1 VNYEFQKIEEK
12 WQKKWKETNLYK
24 TNTNSSSPKFY
35 YLDMFPY
42 PSGDLHMGH
51 VRNYIIGDV
60 IARYKTMQG
69 FNVLHPMGWDAFGLP
84 AENAAIER
92 NIHPEEW
99 TLNCIKKMKE
109 QFNKLGISF
118 NWEREVTTCLP
129 DYYKWTQW
137 FFVQFFK
144 QGLAYKKKSAVNF
157 CPHCKTVLANEQ
169 VVAGLC
175 ERCDTAVIKKDL
187 EQWFFKITDYA
198 ERLLADL
205 ELLEGWPERVRTMQ
219 KNWIG
224 KSEGAIIKFKI
235 PNSKFQIEDLPVF
248 TTRPDT
254 VFGVTF
260 VVIAP
265 EHPLIEK
272 LIADDPNQKEIL
284 KFIEK
289 TRLQSEIERTSTELK
304 KEGILLQQKV
314 LNPVTK
320 EEVALF
326 IGNYVVMEYGTGA
339 VMGVPAHDQRD
350 FEFAKKYNLPIKVVV
365 NPVGEK
371 LNPATLQQA
380 YEGDGLQTNSGKF
393 NHLPTQAA
401 KKEIVKFLTKEN
413 IGYPKINYRLRDW
426 CISRQRY
433 WGAPIPIIYCDDC
446 GMVPVPENDLPV
458 LLPKNV
464 DFRAPTERGAADG
477 LSPLARNPEFVNT
490 ICPKCH
496 KKAQRETDTMDTF
509 VCSSWYYFRYTS
521 PRENNSPFTEKDV
534 HYWLPVDQY
543 VGGIEHAVLHLLYS
557 RFFTKVLQDMGLVKF
572 SEPFKKL
579 FTQGMVIKDGFKMS
593 KSKGNV
599 VTPDEINSTYGADT
613 ARLFILFVGPPENDV
628 EWSDKGVEGAFRFIL
643 KIFKQIT
650 NYANDLKLFGPLEK
664 EDLSLN
670 NLQPAEIKLLRKLN
684 QTIKKVKEDIEER
697 FHFHTAIAS
706 IMELVNLWVQFNPRT
721 DLTVELSRRRKC
733 FAVWYQCTEKLLL
746 MLAPF
751 IPHVTEELW
760 EIIGKRYSIHLQ
772 SFPDYDKDFIPEE
785 EITIGVQV
793 NGKLRTALTLPLN
806 CENELALTK
815 VKEIPKIK
823 NILQDKELLK
833 FIYVPNKIINLIVK

>member
-1 VNYEFQKIEEK
+1 
-12 WQKKWKETNLYK
+12 
-24 TNTNSSSPKFY
+24 
-35 YLDMFPY
+35 MFPY

-60 IARYKTMQG
+60 IARYKVMQG

-92 NIHPEEW
+92 KIHPQEW
-99 TLNCIKKMKE
+99 TLNCIKKMKY
-109 QFNKLGISF
+109 QFDKLGISF

-144 QGLAYKKKSAVNF
+144 HNLAYKKKSAVNF

-169 VVAGLC
+169 VVDGLC
-175 ERCDTAVIKKDL
+175 ERCDTPVTKKDL
-187 EQWFFKITDYA
+187 KQWFFKITNYA

-205 ELLEGWPERVRTMQ
+205 ELLDGWPERVRLMQ

-224 KSEGAIIKFKI
+224 KSEGAIIKFQI
-235 PNSKFQIEDLPVF
+235 ANSKSQNELPVF

-272 LIADDPNQKEIL
+272 LIADDPNKNEIL

-314 LNPVTK
+314 FNPVTND
-320 EEVALF
+320 EVALF
-326 IGNYVVMEYGTGA
+326 IGNYVVMEYGTGI

-365 NPVGEK
+365 NPIGEK
-371 LNPATLQQA
+371 LNPETMTQA
-380 YEGDGLQTNSGKF
+380 FEDDGVQTNSGNF
-393 NHLPTQAA
+393 NHLPTKAA
-401 KKEIVKFLTKEN
+401 KEEIVKFLTKEN
-413 IGYPKINYRLRDW
+413 FGYKKINYRLRDW

-446 GMVPVPENDLPV
+446 GIMSVPEKDLPV
-458 LLPKNV
+458 MLPRNI
-464 DFRAPTERGAADG
+464 DFQPGG
-477 LSPLARNPEFVNT
+477 PSPLARCEEFVNT
-490 ICPKCH
+490 TCPKCN
-496 KKAQRETDTMDTF
+496 KKAKRETDTMDTF

-521 PRENNSPFTEKDV
+521 PQENNLPFTEKDV

-557 RFFTKVLQDMGLVKF
+557 RFFTKALQDMGLVKF

-579 FTQGMVIKDGFKMS
+579 FTQGMVVKDGFKMS

-599 VTPDEINSTYGADT
+599 VTPDEINFKYGADT
-613 ARLFILFVGPPENDV
+613 ARLFILFLGPPENDV
-628 EWSDKGVEGAFRFIL
+628 EWSDKGVEGAYRFIL

-650 NYANDLKLFGPLEK
+650 TFEKDLKEFGQLAA

-670 NLQPAEIKLLRKLN
+670 NLQLDEIKLLRKLN

-706 IMELVNLWVQFNPRT
+706 VMEFINLFVKFNPRT
-721 DLTVELSRRRKC
+721 DLSVELSRRRKR
-733 FAVWYQCTEKLLL
+733 FAVWYKCVENLLL
-746 MLAPF
+746 ILAPF
-751 IPHVTEELW
+751 IPHLTEELW
-760 EIIGKRYSIHLQ
+760 EKIGKVFSIHQ
-772 SFPDYDKDFIPEE
+772 QAFPDYDKELIKEE

-793 NGKLRTALTLPLN
+793 NGKLRADITLPIN
-806 CENELALTK
+806 CQNELALTK
-815 VKEIPKIK
+815 VKEVPKIK
-823 NILQDKELLK
+823 NILQDKIIEK
-833 FIYVPNKIINLIVK
+833 FIYVPNKIINLIIK